1 MINKLLLFLSWD
13 SNIIGPFKTKSPK
26 PALSLSCCALFL
38 LKRRRLRL
46 LQPRLYVPR
55 LSEALHQLLTPKFK
69 HILLCV
75 SVRIHGNTTAQSRRT
90 PNPTRPTR
98 TQYHR
103 NQTHSGPALSVSLS
117 LTFIKLSLSF
127 VSLNWMFSLTGS
139 KTRSSA
145 TQRKQAISGCRRWF
159 VRQ

>member
-1 MINKLLLFLSWD
+1 MLYYLNNKNYYLNNLVTIYHVPSKSCWD
-13 SNIIGPFKTKSPK
+13 VIWQLGPFKTKSPK

-103 NQTHSGPALSVSLS
+103 NQTHSGPALSVSL
-117 LTFIKLSLSF
+117 TFIKLSLSF
-127 VSLNWMFSLTGS
+127 VSLN
-139 KTRSSA
+139 
-145 TQRKQAISGCRRWF
+145 
-159 VRQ
+159 

>member
-1 MINKLLLFLSWD
+1 MLYYLNNKNYYLNNLVTIYHVPSKSCWD
-13 SNIIGPFKTKSPK
+13 VIWQLGPFKTKSPK

-55 LSEALHQLLTPKFK
+55 LSEAFQLLTPKFK
-69 HILLCV
+69 RIQLCV

-117 LTFIKLSLSF
+117 LSHSLTLSHLQNFLSL
-127 VSLNWMFSLTGS
+127 L
-139 KTRSSA
+139 
-145 TQRKQAISGCRRWF
+145 
-159 VRQ
+159 